1 MWLKQ
6 RYLICSSAFMSF
18 WNLALHHPGR
28 IIENNSRTFV
38 SLTVHLSELWFPTTK
53 LHLIVAS
60 FWLLFV
66 SLMMLIWFLQFPK
79 NSSVIGQY
87 FRLYHVLACDFY
99 AQWEHNTA
107 DPLGVESNYLGFSF
121 DIKWYSKYQLQHRKL
136 LDRVI

>member
-28 IIENNSRTFV
+28 ITENNSRTFV
-38 SLTVHLSELWFPTTK
+38 SLTVHLSELWFQTTK

-60 FWLLFV
+60 FRLLFV

-107 DPLGVESNYLGFSF
+107 DPLGAGRNYLGFSF
-121 DIKWYSKYQLQHRKL
+121 DIKWYSKYQLQHREL